1 MKGVKKH
8 KFRPACVY
16 IIYIFIYDTYVYV
29 YIYIYMYILFV
40 SKHMN

>member
-16 IIYIFIYDTYVYV
+16 IIYRYIYIHIYDKYV
-29 YIYIYMYILFV
+29 YIYILFV